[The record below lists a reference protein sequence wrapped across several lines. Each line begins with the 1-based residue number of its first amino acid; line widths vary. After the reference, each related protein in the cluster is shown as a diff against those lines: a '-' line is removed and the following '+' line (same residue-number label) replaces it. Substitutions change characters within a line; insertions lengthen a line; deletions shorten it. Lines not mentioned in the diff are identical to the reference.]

1 MSQYHKDWQY
11 EDTFLTQDMH
21 GVMDLDATLNSHPI
35 IQVLV
40 TNNILELFL
49 SLDHANKRVKYH
61 YFVLARGSS
70 RPDY

>member
-35 IQVLV
+35 IQVV
-40 TNNILELFL
+40 GINILKLFL
-49 SLDHANKRVKYH
+49 SLDYVNERVKLPQL
-61 YFVLARGSS
+61 FLACGSS